1 MFERNRLV
9 PGDFVIPIPAGIPIK
24 LIYNSAGIL
33 SSIGKLDSLDMNM
46 SDISVSGELLSPR
59 MQDCIRSNNLV
70 PMSIPI
76 QGGTTIVLGV
86 AVVSTSD
93 MMKISGSYPDCIYH
107 HIESNNVTVESV
119 NAFYVMSYGANFA
132 KMYSV
137 ILNWLHVCK
146 FSVLKGFL
154 VPYNDMDKFNELE
167 EYAVSSCVHNIE
179 IKVSMAYMIFD
190 KNSLSMISNH
200 LYSGTVI
207 SKPLEYIN
215 SNGVLMSKI
224 SLDSG
229 EEYEVTFRDAK
240 SYLINE
246 GTSIFYSLY
255 PHFHMILCKLHSKL
269 FQRLIN
275 YDERRCAVCGGLME
289 TNHPVV
295 RCSDEHC
302 LSREYKSY
310 VHMMYTLC
318 QPYVDFDVYIRK
330 IKGLEALPSMID
342 LIDMTVS
349 SDADSMNIS
358 LCTLINAAI
367 PLSALGDR
375 RLIDV
380 FISLCRNKWGTV
392 KYYLQRPDRLLVDFD
407 LAETKLDIREFME
420 CISNDHYVRII
431 EGLYEHPRI
440 CICET
445 DKIYDVDPI
454 LRGSNICITGQ
465 FAVGNHDDVKGI
477 LRSYGAKVT
486 DSIVDGTNTLIIGDL
501 HTDVNGVMVN
511 AAKKAN
517 ILVVD
522 ESEFFKHH
530 EIDKDIEDNLLL
542 KHSGGQ

>member
-24 LIYNSAGIL
+24 LIYNSSGIL

-46 SDISVSGELLSPR
+46 SDISVSGDMLSSR
-59 MQDCIRSNNLV
+59 MQDCIKSNSLV

-86 AVVSTSD
+86 AVLSTHD
-93 MMKISGSYPDCIYH
+93 MMSISGSYPDCVYH
-107 HIESNNVTVESV
+107 HVGDNNVTVESV
-119 NAFYVMSYGANFA
+119 HAFYVMSYGANFA

-167 EYAVSSCVHNIE
+167 DYAIASCVCNIE
-179 IKVSMAYMIFD
+179 IKLSMSYMIFD
-190 KNSLSMISNH
+190 KNSISMIPNH

-207 SKPLEYIN
+207 RRPVEYIN

-229 EEYEVTFRDAK
+229 EEYDVTFHDAK
-240 SYLINE
+240 SYSINE
-246 GTSIFYSLY
+246 GSLIFYSLY
-255 PHFHMILCKLHSKL
+255 PDFQIILCKLHSKL

-275 YDERRCAVCGGLME
+275 YDERRCKICGGLM
-289 TNHPVV
+289 NINQPVV
-295 RCSDEHC
+295 RCSDEYC
-302 LSREYKSY
+302 MSRSYNAY
-310 VHMMYTLC
+310 VHMMHTLG
-318 QPYVDFDVYIRK
+318 QPYVDFHEYMRQLGMSSIV
-330 IKGLEALPSMID
+330 PSIVDMID
-342 LIDMTVS
+342 ATVS
-349 SDADSMNIS
+349 QDAGSIDIS

-367 PLSALGDR
+367 PPSALGER
-375 RLIDV
+375 RIIDV
-380 FISLCRNKWGTV
+380 FVSLCRNKWGTV
-392 KYYLQRPDRLLVDFD
+392 KYYLQRPDRLLIDFD
-407 LAETKLDIREFME
+407 LADTKLDIREFME
-420 CISNDHYVRII
+420 CISNDYYVNII
-431 EGLYEHPRI
+431 ESLHNHPRVR
-440 CICET
+440 ICET

-454 LRGSNICITGQ
+454 LRGSTICITGQ

-477 LRSYGAKVT
+477 LRSYGAKVH
-486 DSIVDGTNTLIIGDL
+486 DSLVDGTNTVIIGDL
-501 HTDVNGVMVN
+501 HTDINGVIVN
-511 AAKKAN
+511 AARKSN
-517 ILVVD
+517 ILVVE

-530 EIDKDIEDNLLL
+530 EIDKDIQDNLLL